1 MLLRNHKKS
10 QAGLGWPHSKSE
22 KEEPMAKKVVID
34 AEECVACGTCV
45 EIAPEVFK
53 LEEGADHAEVI
64 KGSIGSS
71 EEDAVQ
77 EAIDSCP
84 TQCIHWEE

>member
-1 MLLRNHKKS
+1 
-10 QAGLGWPHSKSE
+10 
-22 KEEPMAKKVVID
+22 MAKKVVID
-34 AEECVACGTCV
+34 TEECVACGTCV

-64 KGSIGSS
+64 KDSVGSS